1 MMDLRWGVGTGEV
14 LALEAEKSQGGI
26 VMCYM

>member
-1 MMDLRWGVGTGEV
+1 MDLRWGRGAGEV